1 MTKIRNYTPLR
12 LLKKDTLIDLL
23 IYFKTLLDMNK
34 ECFDDLKQIKYI
46 NERLFEKLKPIATV
60 KNDIENCNVLVSDC
74 FYQNLEMCS
83 HLEEMIKTVR
93 GFITLSEVEQKLEA
107 EIGTTKSTE

>member
-1 MTKIRNYTPLR
+1 MTTKIRNYTPLR

-23 IYFKTLLDMNK
+23 IHFKTLLDMNK
-34 ECFDDLKQIKYI
+34 ECFDDLKQIKFI
-46 NERLFEKLKPIATV
+46 NERLFEKLKPIHSV

-83 HLEEMIKTVR
+83 HLEDLVKTVR
-93 GFITLSEVEQKLEA
+93 CFITEIEEKLEA
-107 EIGTTKSTE
+107 EIGTTKPTE